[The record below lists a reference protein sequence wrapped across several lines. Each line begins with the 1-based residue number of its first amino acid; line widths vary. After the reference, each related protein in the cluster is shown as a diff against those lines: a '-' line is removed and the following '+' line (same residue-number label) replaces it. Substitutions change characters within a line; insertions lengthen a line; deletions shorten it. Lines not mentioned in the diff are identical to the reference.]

1 MARAKDRG
9 TTDASRNDLQRP
21 APRGYGLG
29 MAYVPENP
37 LIVQGDHSLL
47 LETQNPHH
55 EAARDDLLAFAE
67 LVKSPEYIHTWRLTA
82 LSLWNAAAAGHTADE
97 VLERLTRWAKYP
109 IPENIP
115 VVIQEHMSRYG
126 TLRLVSDGP
135 TLRLEV
141 DHPSDLQELLAIK
154 AIADLIG
161 KPVDDCAVKVHP
173 RHRGELKQV
182 LTHLG
187 HPVQD
192 LAGYTDGDALEM
204 ALRTETPQGEP
215 FQLRDY
221 QIEAIDAFSQGPGAG
236 SGVIVLPCGAGK
248 TLVGIGA
255 MIRTGMRT
263 LILCTGQTALR
274 QWKREI
280 LRSTTLTEDQV
291 GEYTSEVK
299 QLRPVT
305 LTTYQIL
312 TWRPD
317 QHSAPAHFP
326 LFHREN
332 WGLIVYDEV
341 HLLPAPIFRETAM
354 LQARRRLGLTATLV
368 REDHRETDVF
378 ALVGPKRF
386 DLPWKILEHQ
396 GWIAQAR
403 CVEVRVP
410 LSDPDRLRYVGASAR
425 ARFKIAATNPRKTAI
440 VDDLIERHEGR
451 PTLVLG
457 TYVDQLQWIARRFN
471 LPIITG
477 KTPKRQRNT
486 LYGQFRNGE
495 TNVLVLSKVG
505 NFAVDLP
512 SASVAI
518 QVSGTFGSRQEEAQR
533 LGRVLRPKKGENQAT
548 FYTLVTSDTS
558 EQEHAERRQLFLA
571 EQGYPYR
578 IEVVA

>member
-1 MARAKDRG
+1 M
-9 TTDASRNDLQRP
+9 S
-21 APRGYGLG
+21 
-29 MAYVPENP
+29 YVPDNP
-37 LIVQGDHSLL
+37 LIVQGDHTLL

-55 EAARDDLLAFAE
+55 DAARDDLLAFAE
-67 LVKSPEYIHTWRLTA
+67 LVKSPEYIHTWRITA
-82 LSLWNAAAAGHTADE
+82 LSLWNAAAAGHTSEE
-97 VLERLTRWAKYP
+97 VLGKLERWAKYP

-115 VVIQEHMSRYG
+115 VVIDEHMSRYG
-126 TLRLVSDGP
+126 TLRLVADGAH
-135 TLRLEV
+135 LLLEV
-141 DHPSDLQELLAIK
+141 DDANDLKELLALK
-154 AIADLIG
+154 PIAELIG
-161 KPVDDCAVKVHP
+161 KPVGDLAVRVHP

-192 LAGYTDGDALEM
+192 LAGYTDGDALELAM
-204 ALRTETPQGEP
+204 RTETPDGQP
-215 FQLRDY
+215 FHLRDY
-221 QIEAIDAFSQGPGAG
+221 QIEAIDAFAHGPGAG
-236 SGVIVLPCGAGK
+236 SGVVVLPCGAGK
-248 TLVGIGA
+248 TMVGVGA
-255 MIRTGMRT
+255 MVRTGMRT

-280 LRSTTLTEDQV
+280 LRATTLTEDDI
-291 GEYTSEVK
+291 GEYTSETK
-299 QLRPVT
+299 RLGPVT

-317 QHSAPAHFP
+317 QHSEPAHFP
-326 LFHREN
+326 LFHQEN

-386 DLPWKILEHQ
+386 DLPWKVLENQ

-425 ARFKIAATNPRKTAI
+425 GQFKIAATNARKTAL
-440 VDDLIERHEGR
+440 VDKLIDRHRGS

-457 TYVDQLQWIARRFN
+457 TYVDQLEWIARRFN

-477 KTPKRQRNT
+477 KTSKRERNE
-486 LYGQFRNGE
+486 LYGRFRSGD
-495 TNVLVLSKVG
+495 TDVLVLSKVG

-518 QVSGTFGSRQEEAQR
+518 QVSGSFGSRQEEAQR
-533 LGRVLRPKKGENQAT
+533 LGRILRPKQGENQAT
-548 FYTLVTSDTS
+548 FYTLVTSDTK
-558 EQEHAERRQLFLA
+558 EQEYAERRQLFLA

-578 IEVVA
+578 IEVEA